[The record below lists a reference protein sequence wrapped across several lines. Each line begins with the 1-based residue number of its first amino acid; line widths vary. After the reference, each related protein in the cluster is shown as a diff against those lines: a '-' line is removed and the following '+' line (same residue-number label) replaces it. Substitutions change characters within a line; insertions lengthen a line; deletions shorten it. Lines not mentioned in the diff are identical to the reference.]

1 MLEYEPGSCF
11 IAEVGGK
18 PAGHVFSVSYG
29 KLGWIGY
36 VIVDVGHRGRGIG
49 TMLMKKAMDYL
60 LSRRVET
67 IKLEAA
73 PEIADFYRR
82 LGFVE
87 EYDSLR
93 FVGRSRKT
101 VSPRGEHVSRMKAE
115 MLTEV
120 AEFDAKY
127 FGGNRIEVIGKLF
140 KEYPQ
145 HCFVSYSGIAVD
157 GYTMCRRAH
166 AGYKLGPW
174 VSNPENP
181 DAAKLLLA
189 NCISTLEGGEDV
201 YVGVPYPNKAAAK
214 VLQEFGFEE
223 YSKSIRMRFGKRLE
237 TDCVNG
243 IFAMGGPMKG

>member
-115 MLTEV
+115 MLL
-120 AEFDAKY
+120 
-127 FGGNRIEVIGKLF
+127 RL
-140 KEYPQ
+140 Q
-145 HCFVSYSGIAVD
+145 SL
-157 GYTMCRRAH
+157 MR
-166 AGYKLGPW
+166 
-174 VSNPENP
+174 
-181 DAAKLLLA
+181 
-189 NCISTLEGGEDV
+189 STLGGT
-201 YVGVPYPNKAAAK
+201 G
-214 VLQEFGFEE
+214 
-223 YSKSIRMRFGKRLE
+223 
-237 TDCVNG
+237 
-243 IFAMGGPMKG
+243 